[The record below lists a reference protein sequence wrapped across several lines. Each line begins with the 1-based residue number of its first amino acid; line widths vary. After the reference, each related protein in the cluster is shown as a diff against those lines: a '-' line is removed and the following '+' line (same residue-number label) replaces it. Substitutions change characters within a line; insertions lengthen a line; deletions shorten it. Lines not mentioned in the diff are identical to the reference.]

1 MGESVPRVPKPY
13 DEDEFSPNISP
24 KETMK
29 LGHFGD
35 PDSILGLLFQL
46 SVNSKDETLS
56 QRAMKLVIA
65 FDNAESK

>member
-1 MGESVPRVPKPY
+1 MGESVPSVPKPY
-13 DEDEFSPNISP
+13 DESEFSPNISP

-35 PDSILGLLFQL
+35 LDSILGLLFQL